1 VRQSLSHRLAL
12 TAESSDPWPD
22 RPVAVAL
29 VITDLDVGGAERS
42 LAMLAA
48 RLEPRR
54 WRPAVFC
61 LGGPGRLVELIRQAG
76 IPCDCLGVNRR
87 NPVQA
92 IVRLVRRLRQFK
104 PEIVQSFMFHANLA
118 SRLAAPWANCPWVL
132 GGIRVAEHQKRWH
145 LLVDR
150 LTAPLSTGSVCVS
163 QGVLRF
169 SCEVARLDPARLTV
183 IPNGIDPRPFDIAVA
198 TPRTTI
204 GVPDNAH
211 LALYIGRLDPQKG
224 LPDLLSAAET
234 VISQRSDWHLALA
247 GDGPSR
253 PWLLNQL
260 GKHTQ
265 LRERIHWLG
274 RCDNVP
280 DLLKSAN
287 VLVHASLWEGMP
299 NVVLE
304 AMAARLPVI
313 GTAVEGTEDLVL
325 PGQTGWLVPPRNSEA
340 LSHALLE
347 AADSPERCH
356 RYGDA
361 GRRRVEQEFSLEAT
375 VMAYERLWAGIL
387 GLRVPRGEAS

>member
-1 VRQSLSHRLAL
+1 VR
-12 TAESSDPWPD
+12 
-22 RPVAVAL
+22 VAL

-42 LAMLAA
+42 LAMLAT
-48 RLEPRR
+48 RLELHR

-61 LGGPGRLVELIRQAG
+61 LGEPGRLVELICQAG
-76 IPCDCLGVNRR
+76 IPCDCLGANRR

-92 IVRLVRRLRQFK
+92 IARLARRLRQFK
-104 PEIVQSFMFHANLA
+104 PQIVQSFMFHANLA

-132 GGIRVAEHQKRWH
+132 GGIRVAERQKRWH
-145 LLVDR
+145 LIVDR

-169 SCEVARLDPARLTV
+169 SREVARLNPARLTV
-183 IPNGIDPRPFDIAVA
+183 IPNGIDPQSFDIAIA
-198 TPRTTI
+198 TPRATI
-204 GVPDNAH
+204 GVPDDAH

-224 LPDLLSAAET
+224 LPDLLNAAKT
-234 VISQRSDWHLALA
+234 VISQRSGWHLALA

-260 GKHTQ
+260 SKHTQ

-274 RCDNVP
+274 QCDNVP

-325 PGQTGWLVPPRNSEA
+325 PGQTGWLIPPRDSEA
-340 LSHALLE
+340 LSRALLD
-347 AADSPERCH
+347 AADSPDRCH

-361 GRRRVEQEFSLEAT
+361 GRRRVEQEFSIKAT
-375 VMAYERLWAGIL
+375 VAAYERLWAGIL
-387 GLRVPRGEAS
+387 GLRVPPGEAS